1 MDILG
6 FGLAGNNNK
15 NLVPKLIRAS
25 TGQDGRTSEVLRK
38 AFCIGSHP
46 RVCRVKSPR
55 VQAKYLFRENT

>member
-1 MDILG
+1 MVEDEMDILG

-46 RVCRVKSPR
+46 RVCQVTQGPSKVS
-55 VQAKYLFRENT
+55 L